1 MSENIYA
8 VIHNGK
14 VKGYGGSPERARLEA
29 SMNSPLIYLESD
41 LGQFDDTDWWGYDR
55 PRMVRITERL
65 KNAVT
70 TYTQGL
76 ERNRSNR
83 PHMTVEGRIYDLHP
97 NARE

>member
-1 MSENIYA
+1 MQENIYA
-8 VIHNGK
+8 VMSNGK
-14 VKGYGGSPERARLEA
+14 IKGYGDSPEKARLEA
-29 SMNSPLIYLESD
+29 SMNSPMMYLESE

-70 TYTQGL
+70 TYNQG
-76 ERNRSNR
+76 RNRSDR
-83 PHMTVEGRIYDLHP
+83 PHMTVEGQIYDLHP